1 MEKLNYYARACWGWL
16 KSRSYLTLAAGAAFG
31 ALLDDPLIGL
41 LKLIF

>member
-1 MEKLNYYARACWGWL
+1 MEKFSYYVRVGLGWL
-16 KSRSYLTLAAGAAFG
+16 KSRSYLTLAVGAAFG